1 MITTLVNVILL
12 IALALLFAR
21 LFGYLFDQIKQPAV
35 IGEIIGGILLGGI
48 GVWIFTGQTIQL
60 FSYPVVLPNLDF
72 SSEVFTIFAEL
83 GILFMLFI
91 SGLQTSLSKLKKM
104 GRTSTLSAV
113 GGVITPLLF
122 GIGVGLVFDFSYQE
136 SLVIGM
142 ILVATSVGV
151 TVRTLLDMHE
161 LDTDVGVTILGG
173 AVIDDVLGILL
184 LAFFLGFDSPI
195 VIGIKIIIFFL
206 IFLYIGLRII
216 DKVLQL
222 GERIHLPKALLSIT
236 LAIFLFY
243 TYFADQFGI
252 AGIIGA
258 FVAGLI
264 IGNTT
269 RFRRIIDDVQTIGY
283 SFFIPLFFVW
293 IGASVW
299 AFAPEGIVDFSSIG
313 FLVIAIIIVAII
325 GKVLGC
331 GIGAR
336 LAGLSSRESL
346 FIGVGMIPRM
356 ELALIIAT
364 TAIANGMFASPVHE
378 YQILICTVLLAIVT
392 TLLTPLLMK
401 VVHGKKLV
409 LK

>member
-1 MITTLVNVILL
+1 VNVILL

-21 LFGYLFDQIKQPAV
+21 LFGYLFDRIKQPAV
-35 IGEIIGGILLGGI
+35 IGEIIGGLLLGGI
-48 GVWIFTGQTIQL
+48 GVWIFAGQTIHL
-60 FSYPVVLPNLDF
+60 FSYPIVLPNLDF

-113 GGVITPLLF
+113 GGVIAPLIF
-122 GIGVGLVFDFSYQE
+122 GIGVGLLFDFSFQE
-136 SLVIGM
+136 SIVIGM

-151 TVRTLLDMHE
+151 TVRTLLDTHE
-161 LDTDVGVTILGG
+161 LDTDVGITILGG

-195 VIGIKIIIFFL
+195 IIGIKIIIFFL

-216 DKVLQL
+216 DRVLQL

-243 TYFADQFGI
+243 TFFADQFGI

-293 IGASVW
+293 IGASIW
-299 AFAPEGIVDFSSIG
+299 AFAPEGIMDFSSIG
-313 FLVIAIIIVAII
+313 FLLIAIIIVAII

-336 LAGLSSRESL
+336 LAGLSNRESL

-364 TAIANGMFASPVHE
+364 TAIANGMFASPLHE
-378 YQILICTVLLAIVT
+378 YQVLICTVLLAIVT
-392 TLLTPLLMK
+392 TLFTPLLMK

>member
-1 MITTLVNVILL
+1 MNVILL

-21 LFGYLFDQIKQPAV
+21 LFGYLFDRIKQPAV
-35 IGEIIGGILLGGI
+35 IGEIIGGLLLGGI
-48 GVWIFTGQTIQL
+48 GVWIIAGQTIHL
-60 FSYPVVLPNLDF
+60 FSYPIVLPNLDF

-113 GGVITPLLF
+113 GGVIAPLIF
-122 GIGVGLVFDFSYQE
+122 GIGVGLLFDFSFQE

-151 TVRTLLDMHE
+151 TVRTLLDTHE
-161 LDTDVGVTILGG
+161 LDTDVGITILGG

-195 VIGIKIIIFFL
+195 IIGIKIIIFFL

-243 TYFADQFGI
+243 TFFADQFGI

-293 IGASVW
+293 IGASIW
-299 AFAPEGIVDFSSIG
+299 AFAPEGIMDFSSIG

-336 LAGLSSRESL
+336 LAGLSNRESL

-364 TAIANGMFASPVHE
+364 TAIANGMFASPLHE
-378 YQILICTVLLAIVT
+378 YQVLICTVLLAIVT